1 MNTSIFIQPISNLY
15 QRNDVINRNLAY
27 IQKELPTLSIPAEIR
42 DEISTVCDKFQW
54 TLSDVRKE
62 IRSLEDKLGMHP
74 GEKPFDPHSVN
85 PDPQVTIG
93 FIQRWILEELQTLHE
108 LVQKLDKLAEQ
119 DSQSYDLVGLLVR
132 ESATNILK
140 AYLGTQNDLKF
151 IVGQLEQH
159 DDK

>member
-1 MNTSIFIQPISNLY
+1 MDTSIFTQPISNLY
-15 QRNDVINRNLAY
+15 QWNNVINRNLAY
-27 IQKELPTLSIPAEIR
+27 IKKELPTLSIPAEIR

-62 IRSLEDKLGMHP
+62 IRNLEDKLGMHP
-74 GEKPFDPHSVN
+74 GEEPFDPNIIN
-85 PDPQVTIG
+85 PDPQVTID

-119 DSQSYDLVGLLVR
+119 DSQSHDLVGLLVR

-140 AYLGTQNDLKF
+140 ACLGTQNDLKF
-151 IVGQLEQH
+151 IAGKLEQH
-159 DDK
+159 NEK